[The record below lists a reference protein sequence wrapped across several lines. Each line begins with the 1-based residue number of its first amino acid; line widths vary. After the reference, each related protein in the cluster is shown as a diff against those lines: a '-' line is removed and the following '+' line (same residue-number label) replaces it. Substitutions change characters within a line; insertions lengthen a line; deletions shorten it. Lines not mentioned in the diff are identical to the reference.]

1 MLWIRYVQTEMSEM
15 DQNAASDDVAT
26 PAAAAVADEER
37 DEVSADT
44 GNDVVTDSDSDSDD
58 GVEVIGEDDSYYND
72 DTEMAADHDNA
83 PGNDQDFSLCP
94 CNR

>member
-1 MLWIRYVQTEMSEM
+1 M

-58 GVEVIGEDDSYYND
+58 GVEVIGEDDSYYK
-72 DTEMAADHDNA
+72 
-83 PGNDQDFSLCP
+83 
-94 CNR
+94 